1 MKKEHFL
8 LLYLY
13 SDRIEENI
21 RTIQKERS
29 DQDGNPLWYPLMLE
43 YLIHSPYGMQH
54 GYKSFEDMI
63 SHFQNRQQLE
73 LRIIHELLPDCSLI
87 LPAKEWKL
95 EDIAGILQ

>member
-1 MKKEHFL
+1 
-8 LLYLY
+8 
-13 SDRIEENI
+13 
-21 RTIQKERS
+21 
-29 DQDGNPLWYPLMLE
+29 
-43 YLIHSPYGMQH
+43 MQH

-63 SHFQNRQQLE
+63 SHFQHRQQLE